1 MLAETSCASGQEVSS
16 FSGSDARLRPEHSI
30 PLPKENPVSNSPTI
44 SSSATPAEDGV
55 LGSLSEQGR
64 VIIFDTTLR
73 DGEQSPGI
81 SLDVAEK
88 VEIAEQ
94 LARLGVDYIEAG
106 FPIASQGDFE
116 AVHAVASA
124 VGSPEGPVICGLSRT
139 ALKDIDRC
147 WEAIEPASKRRIHTF
162 IATSETHMTHKLRMT
177 PEQVI
182 AEAGS
187 AVAHAKKYTDDVEF
201 SPEDASRSDFDFMCQ
216 VLQVAVDA
224 GATTLNIPD
233 TVGFGIP
240 EEYGKRLAAV
250 RTRVTGEYVISAH
263 CHDDLGMAVAN
274 SIAAIAHGARQVEC
288 AVNGLGERAGN
299 AALEELVMALRT
311 RGDYFEE
318 LTGTRLYTG
327 VKPGEL
333 ARTSRIVS
341 RLTGYP
347 VQYNKAVVGRN
358 AFAHE
363 SGIHQHGVLT
373 ERSTYEIMDPA
384 EVGQGESKI
393 VLGKHS
399 GRHAFADTL
408 AKMGITVSGD
418 ALNQAFLRFKELAD
432 RKIQLSEADLE
443 AIVAEE
449 MGVDAGERWEVE
461 TIAAEVRPGHNPVAT
476 VVLRR
481 GDERFEQTAEGDG
494 MIDACCGAIRKI
506 TGMDGELDDYA
517 VSSVTGGVD
526 ALADVVL
533 QFTSSDGIKVAGRGL
548 STDVVEASAR
558 AFLHAINKVAKV
570 RDRGADDGRS
580 VIRPGSLRVE

>member
-1 MLAETSCASGQEVSS
+1 MS
-16 FSGSDARLRPEHSI
+16 
-30 PLPKENPVSNSPTI
+30 
-44 SSSATPAEDGV
+44 TPQDN
-55 LGSLSEQGR
+55 R

-116 AVHAVASA
+116 AVQAVARA
-124 VGSPEGPVICGLSRT
+124 VGSAEGPVICGLSRT
-139 ALKDIDRC
+139 AHKDIDRC
-147 WEAIEPASKRRIHTF
+147 WEAIEPAVKRRIHTF
-162 IATSETHMTHKLRMT
+162 IATSETHMEHKLRMT
-177 PEQVI
+177 PNQVI
-182 AEAGS
+182 AEAAS
-187 AVAHAKKYTDDVEF
+187 AVTRARSYTDDVEF

-240 EEYGKRLAAV
+240 EEYGRRLQMV
-250 RTRVTGEYVISAH
+250 RERVSGDYVISAH
-263 CHDDLGMAVAN
+263 CHDDLGLAVAN
-274 SIAAIAHGARQVEC
+274 SLAAVAHGARQVEC
-288 AVNGLGERAGN
+288 AINGLGERAGN
-299 AALEELVMALRT
+299 AALEEVVMALGT
-311 RGDYFEE
+311 RGDYFGN
-318 LTGTRLYTG
+318 LTTG
-327 VKPGEL
+327 IRTEEL
-333 ARTSRIVS
+333 ARTSRVVS
-341 RLTGYP
+341 RLTGYLVP
-347 VQYNKAVVGRN
+347 ANKAVVGKN

-363 SGIHQHGVLT
+363 SGIHQHGVLS

-384 EVGQGESKI
+384 AVGQGESKI

-408 AKMGITVSGD
+408 AKMGIKIQGD
-418 ALNQAFLRFKELAD
+418 ALNQAFTRFKELAD

-449 MGVDAGERWEVE
+449 LGTDVSQKWEVVS
-461 TIAAEVRPGHNPVAT
+461 IGAAVHPGEQPEAI
-476 VVLRR
+476 VVLSL
-481 GDERFEQTAEGDG
+481 GGERFEQSCHGSG
-494 MIDACCGAIRKI
+494 MVDACCSAIRKI
-506 TGMDGELDDYA
+506 TGMDGELTDYA

-533 QFTSSDGIKVAGRGL
+533 QFTSTEGITVAGRGL

-558 AFLHAINKVAKV
+558 AFLNAINKVTRV
-570 RDRGADDGRS
+570 RDRDGDDGRD
-580 VIRPGSLRVE
+580 VIRPGSLRME